1 MSTFLLIFLIVV
13 FLLRG
18 NFGLAILTGIV
29 LYLVPLP
36 AEAASITSNDDWKA
50 FYAIM
55 ICCIWALLYWL
66 LRPIAE
72 IVISWCLPKG
82 ATYAN
87 VQEWMGCYL
96 ILILMGCLLN
106 VSMLG
111 G

>member
-1 MSTFLLIFLIVV
+1 MITFLLIFLIVV
-13 FLLRG
+13 LLLRG
-18 NFGLAILTGIV
+18 NLGLAILTGIV
-29 LYLVPLP
+29 LSLVPST
-36 AEAASITSNDDWKA
+36 AIAATLTSNQDWKA

-55 ICCIWALLYWL
+55 ILAIWALLYWL

-111 G
+111 